1 MGLAPG
7 TRLGPYEVTAKLGEG
22 GMGEVFRAR
31 DTRLGRAVALK
42 VLPEP
47 FAGDPARLA
56 RFEREARLLA
66 SLNHP
71 HIAQIYGIEGAA
83 PSGERRDDV
92 QAIVM
97 ELVEGPTL
105 AERIANGPIPLKEA
119 LSIAWQIVDALDAA
133 HAAGIV
139 HRDLK
144 PANIKVTADGTVKVL
159 DFGIARSIESD
170 DSVADRTRTASG
182 TGPGMFLGSPAYM
195 APEHIEGRTVD
206 KRADI
211 WAFGVVL
218 YEMLAGARLF
228 GSDTTGAALR
238 AVLTKEPDWTA
249 VAPEALPLLRRCLE
263 RDPKRRLRDIA
274 DARFLIAELVP
285 ATPRSPSQKL
295 PWIVAGFAG
304 AAAVAMVAW
313 VALRPSVPVADRGLM
328 RLDVDL
334 GTPRVSSAFSA
345 VAISPRGTHIAFPTR
360 GQDGRSIVA
369 LRSLDGG
376 PVTPLAGT
384 DGGDMPVF
392 SPDGQ
397 WLGFFAAGKLKK
409 VSIHGGMPV
418 DLCDAAIARGA
429 SWGDD
434 GTIVAALSNN
444 TGLSRIPA
452 AGGQP
457 QPLTKT
463 TPADPTH
470 RWPQM
475 LPGSKAVLFTGSA
488 PSINI
493 YEDAAIEVLSLT
505 TGERKTLWRGGYFGR
520 FLPTSAGRGH
530 LAFVSRGALFT
541 VPFDAERLQ
550 IDGTPARVVEDLG
563 SDAGAGSGR
572 FDFSH
577 NGTLVYARGIGT
589 LSWSVDW
596 LDRDGKTQPLIAQ
609 QGLYFSPRF
618 SPDGQRLAVGID
630 HGKGTDIYVHDQQ
643 NDRLTRLTFSGGM
656 NADPIWSPR
665 GTHLAYRHRTEQGEA
680 ISWVRADGRGEPQR
694 LLDKG
699 TVLSNLSAGAFS
711 PDGRHLL
718 YSQTDPKQ
726 RGDVWVLPLDH
737 ADPDRPKPGA
747 PRPLL
752 QTAFEEARPAFSPD
766 GHWVSYHSNESGT
779 FEIYVRSFDELL
791 SGRGGR
797 WQVSTG
803 GGNMPIWSRSSRE
816 LFYVTLDG
824 RIMRVEY
831 RVEGGSFLAGKPV
844 EWSTVRL
851 FSPGFT
857 PLDLAPDGKRF
868 AMVLRPPETAPPSTI
883 RLTFLLDFFDELR
896 RRERQGR

>member
-22 GMGEVFRAR
+22 GMGEVFRAL
-31 DTRLGRAVALK
+31 DSRLGRAVALK

-71 HIAQIYGIEGAA
+71 HIAQIYGIETAVA
-83 PSGERRDDV
+83 PDDQRERV
-92 QAIVM
+92 KALVM
-97 ELVEGPTL
+97 ELVEGRTL
-105 AERIANGPIPLKEA
+105 AERIENGRIPLDEA

-144 PANIKVTADGTVKVL
+144 PANIKLTADGTVKVL

-170 DSVADRTRTASG
+170 DGGTNRTRTASV
-182 TGPGMFLGSPAYM
+182 TGSNVFLGTPAYM
-195 APEHIEGRTVD
+195 SPEQIEGRPVD
-206 KRADI
+206 RRADI

-218 YEMLAGARLF
+218 YEMLAGVRLF
-228 GSDTTGAALR
+228 GGETGAALR
-238 AVLTKEPDWTA
+238 AVLTKDPDWAA
-249 VAPEALPLLRRCLE
+249 VAPEALPLLTRCLE

-274 DARFLIAELVP
+274 DARFLIGEHSP
-285 ATPRSPSQKL
+285 AATRPASQKV
-295 PWIVAGFAG
+295 PWIVAGVAST
-304 AAAVAMVAW
+304 AAVAMVAAT
-313 VALRPSVPVADRGLM
+313 ALMPAAPVADRALM
-328 RLDVDL
+328 RLDVELDSIHAVNGL
-334 GTPRVSSAFSA
+334 SAA
-345 VAISPRGTHIAFPTR
+345 AISPRGTHIAFPAR
-360 GQDGRSIVA
+360 SPDGRSVVM
-369 LRSLDGG
+369 LRSLDGSRT
-376 PVTPLAGT
+376 TPLPGT
-384 DGGDMPVF
+384 EGGDQLFF
-392 SPDGQ
+392 SPDGE
-397 WLGFFAAGKLKK
+397 WLGFFAVGKLKK
-409 VSIHGGMPV
+409 VSIHGGTPI
-418 DLCDAAIARGA
+418 DLCDAGIARGA

-434 GTIVAALSNN
+434 DTIVAALSNG

-452 AGGQP
+452 AGGPP
-457 QPLTKT
+457 QALTKSSPT
-463 TPADPTH
+463 DPTH
-470 RWPQM
+470 RWPQV
-475 LPGSKAVLFTGSA
+475 LPGSNAVLFTGSA
-488 PSINI
+488 STINI
-493 YEDAAIEVLSLT
+493 YEDASIEVVSLT

-520 FLPTSAGRGH
+520 FMPTGGDRGH
-530 LAFVSRGALFT
+530 LVFVSRGALFA
-541 VPFDAERLQ
+541 VPFDARRLQ
-550 IDGTPARVVEDLG
+550 IDGTPARVVEDVR
-563 SDAGAGSGR
+563 SDAGSAAGR
-572 FDFSH
+572 FDFSDT
-577 NGTLVYARGIGT
+577 GTLVYARGIGT

-618 SPDGQRLAVGID
+618 SPDGRRLAVGID
-630 HGKGTDIYVHDQQ
+630 HGKGLDIYVHDQQ

-656 NADPIWSPR
+656 NADPIWSPG

-752 QTAFEEARPAFSPD
+752 DTAFEEARPAFSPD
-766 GHWVSYHSNESGT
+766 GHWVSYQSNESGT
-779 FEIYVRSFDELL
+779 FEIYVRSFEELL

-844 EWSTVRL
+844 EWSTVRV

-868 AMVLRPPETAPPSTI
+868 AMVLRPPEAAPPATI
-883 RLTFLLDFFDELR
+883 RLTFLLNFFDELR
-896 RRERQGR
+896 RRARQGK